1 MIFFDIDGTL
11 LDYKLAEKNGILDF
25 FSEHNHIFS
34 GEELEAS
41 KLWNPIS
48 EQYFNQFLSN
58 KLSFQEQQR
67 LRMMDLFQK
76 YGIHLTNEEADQKF
90 KLYLTLYE
98 ENWTV
103 YEDVID
109 VLENLKQKGYLLGII
124 SNGDYD
130 QQIEKLSYLNIIH
143 YFNSVIAS
151 SRVGVAKPNIAIFQV
166 ASMKAKCRVQD
177 CYYIGDRLE
186 TDALS
191 SKNADMHGI
200 WLDRCNKKQP
210 CRRIIIIIH
219 SSPIM
224 IWHYA
229 VSLSSP

>member
-11 LDYKLAEKNGILDF
+11 LDYEFAEKNGILDF
-25 FSEHNHIFS
+25 FREHNHIFL

-41 KLWNPIS
+41 KLWNQLS

-67 LRMMDLFQK
+67 LRMIDLFQT
-76 YGIHLTNEEADQKF
+76 YGIHLTHEEADQKF

-109 VLENLKQKGYLLGII
+109 VLNTLKQKGYSLGII

-130 QQIEKLSYLNIIH
+130 QQIEKLRRLYILH
-143 YFNSVIAS
+143 YFNLIIAS
-151 SRVGVAKPNIAIFQV
+151 SEIGVAKPNITIFQV
-166 ASMKAKCRVQD
+166 ASIKAKRPLQD

-191 SKNADMHGI
+191 SKKAGMHGI
-200 WLDRCNKKQP
+200 WLNRSEKTQ
-210 CRRIIIIIH
+210 CRDVPVIDTLYELLNII
-219 SSPIM
+219 
-224 IWHYA
+224 A
-229 VSLSSP
+229 